1 MGVSAL
7 EEQGIAEVLKKLIQ
21 LHQKRRES
29 GALAARRAEQCRD
42 WLWQAI
48 REEILESMVG
58 KISPQDGMTELE
70 REVVAGRLTAS
81 SAARQIVNEYTG
93 RHSGGVT

>member
-1 MGVSAL
+1 MT
-7 EEQGIAEVLKKLIQ
+7 
-21 LHQKRRES
+21 R
-29 GALAARRAEQCRD
+29 
-42 WLWQAI
+42 I
-48 REEILESMVG
+48 RELKTTFTAGEVS
-58 KISPQDGMTELE
+58 QELLG